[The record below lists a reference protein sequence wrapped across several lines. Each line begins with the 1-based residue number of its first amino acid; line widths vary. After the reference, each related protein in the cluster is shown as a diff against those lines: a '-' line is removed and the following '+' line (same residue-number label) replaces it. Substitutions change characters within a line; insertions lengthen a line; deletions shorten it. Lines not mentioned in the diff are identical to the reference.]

1 MNKRIALFFGMMA
14 ALFTATAGDHD
25 AHDHDG
31 HAEAFNPS
39 NFIIHHIADAHDIHL
54 WGDVHIPLPIILYSE
69 EHGLDVFMSS
79 AFEGHGDV
87 RVAER
92 PSGAT
97 YALSHG
103 HIALAG
109 DHDSHAGHDLTE
121 TMPVT
126 TMMTTLTTSTA
137 TTRTT
142 VRWCTTSASPSPSS
156 ACCSCSV

>member
-103 HIALAG
+103 HIALRV
-109 DHDSHAGHDLTE
+109 T
-121 TMPVT
+121 TTPTRVT
-126 TMMTTLTTSTA
+126 TMA
-137 TTRTT
+137 TTRGHDH
-142 VRWCTTSASPSPSS
+142 R
-156 ACCSCSV
+156 

>member
-31 HAEAFNPS
+31 QAEAFNPS

-87 RVAER
+87 TR
-92 PSGAT
+92 
-97 YALSHG
+97 
-103 HIALAG
+103 
-109 DHDSHAGHDLTE
+109 
-121 TMPVT
+121 VT
-126 TMMTTLTTSTA
+126 TMVTTLTTR

-142 VRWCTTSASPSPSS
+142 VRWCMTSASPSPSS